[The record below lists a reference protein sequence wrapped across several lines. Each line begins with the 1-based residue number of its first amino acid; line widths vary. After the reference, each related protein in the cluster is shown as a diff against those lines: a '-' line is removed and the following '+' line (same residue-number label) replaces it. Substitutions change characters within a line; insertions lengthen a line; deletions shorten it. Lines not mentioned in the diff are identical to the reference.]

1 MKRNK
6 EWLNNRNATKN
17 AKMYSVNIY
26 RDASRQLHLMGGDTE
41 VFDRKTHS
49 WHPVNTRAFGEL
61 LNTQGVHVK

>member
-17 AKMYSVNIY
+17 PKVYNVNIY
-26 RDASRQLHLMGGDTE
+26 RDASGQLHLMGGDTE
-41 VFDRKTHS
+41 VFDRKTNS
-49 WHPVNTRAFGEL
+49 WQPVNTRAFGEL